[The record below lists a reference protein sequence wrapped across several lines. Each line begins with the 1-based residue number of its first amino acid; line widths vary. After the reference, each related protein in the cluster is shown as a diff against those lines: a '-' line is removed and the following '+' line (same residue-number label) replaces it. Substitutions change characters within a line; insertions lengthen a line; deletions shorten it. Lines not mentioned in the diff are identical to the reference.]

1 MRGKVAIVTGG
12 AGGIGSAVSRAFADA
27 GVGVAV
33 ADVDATRAGDTA
45 NAISS
50 RDGRAIG
57 IEVEVT
63 CEDSVEAAVR
73 RTVDHFGRVD
83 FLVHC
88 AGNNIRAPVLELSA
102 EDWSRALNT
111 HLTGAFLFS
120 KAVGKRLVE
129 QGEGGRVVF
138 HVGRLPRG
146 LRCRSEGPTL
156 PLRRGLI
163 GLAGV
168 LSLEWAEYGINV
180 NAVCPGMVLTPMT
193 EMVYTREPALQAQ
206 RLKRMPAGR
215 EAYPEEVADL
225 VIFLCSEKA
234 AHISGTAI
242 PIDGAFLNNGLHAGA
257 RVSKSASAVHNG
269 LGPHVDI
276 PYFSR
281 RSHESSE

>member
-1 MRGKVAIVTGG
+1 MEGKVAIVTGG
-12 AGGIGSAVSRAFADA
+12 AGGIGSAVCRAFAKA

-33 ADVDATRAGDTA
+33 ADMDGDRAGETA
-45 NAISS
+45 ADVSSGGGKAI
-50 RDGRAIG
+50 AV
-57 IEVEVT
+57 EVEVT
-63 CEDSVEAAVR
+63 SESSVVAAVR

-102 EDWSRALNT
+102 EDWSRVLDT

-120 KAVGKRLVE
+120 KAVGRRLVE

-138 HVGRLPRG
+138 MSSVAATAPVPERG
-146 LRCRSEGPTL
+146 AYSPAKA
-156 PLRRGLI
+156 GLI

-193 EMVYTREPALQAQ
+193 EMVYKREPTLRAQ
-206 RLKRMPAGR
+206 RLKRMPARR

-225 VIFLCSEKA
+225 VLFLCSDRST
-234 AHISGTAI
+234 HISGAAI
-242 PIDGAFLNNGLHAGA
+242 PIDGAFLNNGFMLE
-257 RVSKSASAVHNG
+257 N
-269 LGPHVDI
+269 
-276 PYFSR
+276 
-281 RSHESSE
+281 E

>member
-1 MRGKVAIVTGG
+1 MEGKVAIVTGG
-12 AGGIGSAVSRAFADA
+12 AGGIGSAVCRAFAKA

-33 ADVDATRAGDTA
+33 ADMDATRANETA
-45 NAISS
+45 AEVSTE
-50 RDGRAIG
+50 GGGAIG

-63 CEDSVEAAVR
+63 RENSVEAAVQ

-83 FLVHC
+83 YLVHC
-88 AGNNIRAPVLELSA
+88 AGNNIRAPVLELTA
-102 EDWSRALNT
+102 EDWGRVLNT

-138 HVGRLPRG
+138 MSSVAARAPVPERG
-146 LRCRSEGPTL
+146 AYTPAKA
-156 PLRRGLI
+156 GLI

-168 LSLEWAEYGINV
+168 MSLEWAEFGINV

-215 EAYPEEVADL
+215 EAYPEEIADL
-225 VIFLCSEKA
+225 VLFLCSDKS

-242 PIDGAFLNNGLHAGA
+242 PIDGAFLNNGFMLE
-257 RVSKSASAVHNG
+257 R
-269 LGPHVDI
+269 
-276 PYFSR
+276 
-281 RSHESSE
+281 E

>member
-1 MRGKVAIVTGG
+1 MEGKVAIVTGG
-12 AGGIGSAVSRAFADA
+12 AGGIGSAVCRAFAKA

-33 ADVDATRAGDTA
+33 ADMDATKANETA
-45 NAISS
+45 AEVSS
-50 RDGRAIG
+50 EGGRAIG

-63 CEDSVEAAVR
+63 RENSVEAAVQ
-73 RTVDHFGRVD
+73 RTVDHFGRID

-88 AGNNIRAPVLELSA
+88 AGNNIRAPVLELTA
-102 EDWSRALNT
+102 EDWSRVLNT

-120 KAVGKRLVE
+120 KAVGRRLVE

-138 HVGRLPRG
+138 MSSVAARAPVPERG
-146 LRCRSEGPTL
+146 AYTPAKA
-156 PLRRGLI
+156 GLI

-168 LSLEWAEYGINV
+168 LSLEWAEFGINV

-215 EAYPEEVADL
+215 EAYPEEIADL
-225 VIFLCSEKA
+225 VLFLCSDKS

-242 PIDGAFLNNGLHAGA
+242 PIDGAFLNNGFMLE
-257 RVSKSASAVHNG
+257 R
-269 LGPHVDI
+269 
-276 PYFSR
+276 
-281 RSHESSE
+281 E

>member
-1 MRGKVAIVTGG
+1 MEGKVAIVTGG
-12 AGGIGSAVSRAFADA
+12 AGGIGSAVCRAFAKA

-33 ADVDATRAGDTA
+33 ADMDGDRAGETA
-45 NAISS
+45 ADVSSGGGKAI
-50 RDGRAIG
+50 AV
-57 IEVEVT
+57 EVEVT
-63 CEDSVEAAVR
+63 SESSVVAAVR

-102 EDWSRALNT
+102 EDWSRVLET

-120 KAVGKRLVE
+120 KVVGRRLVE

-138 HVGRLPRG
+138 MSSVAATAPVPERG
-146 LRCRSEGPTL
+146 AYSPAKA
-156 PLRRGLI
+156 GLI

-193 EMVYTREPALQAQ
+193 EMVYKREPILRAQ
-206 RLKRMPAGR
+206 RLKRMPARR

-225 VIFLCSEKA
+225 VLFLCSDRA
-234 AHISGTAI
+234 THISGTAI
-242 PIDGAFLNNGLHAGA
+242 PIDGAFLNNGFMLE
-257 RVSKSASAVHNG
+257 N
-269 LGPHVDI
+269 
-276 PYFSR
+276 
-281 RSHESSE
+281 E

>member
-33 ADVDATRAGDTA
+33 ADVDADRAGDTA

-63 CEDSVEAAVR
+63 CEDSVEAAVK
-73 RTVDHFGRVD
+73 RTVEHFGRVD

-138 HVGRLPRG
+138 MSSVAARAPVPERG
-146 LRCRSEGPTL
+146 AYTPAKA
-156 PLRRGLI
+156 GLI

-242 PIDGAFLNNGLHAGA
+242 PIDGAFLNNGFMLE
-257 RVSKSASAVHNG
+257 R
-269 LGPHVDI
+269 
-276 PYFSR
+276 
-281 RSHESSE
+281 E

>member
-1 MRGKVAIVTGG
+1 MQGKVAIVTGG
-12 AGGIGSAVSRAFADA
+12 AGGIGSAVCRAFAGA

-33 ADVDATRAGDTA
+33 ADMDATRAGETA
-45 NAISS
+45 NDVSS
-50 RDGRAIG
+50 RGGRAIG
-57 IEVEVT
+57 LEVEVT
-63 CEDSVEAAVR
+63 CEDSVEATVR
-73 RTVDHFGRVD
+73 QTVEHFGRID

-129 QGEGGRVVF
+129 QGDGGRVVF
-138 HVGRLPRG
+138 MSSVAARAPVPERG
-146 LRCRSEGPTL
+146 AYTPAKA
-156 PLRRGLI
+156 GLI

-193 EMVYTREPALQAQ
+193 EMVYKREPTLQAQ

-225 VIFLCSEKA
+225 VMFLCSEKS

-242 PIDGAFLNNGLHAGA
+242 PIDGSFLNNGFMLE
-257 RVSKSASAVHNG
+257 R
-269 LGPHVDI
+269 
-276 PYFSR
+276 
-281 RSHESSE
+281 E

>member
-1 MRGKVAIVTGG
+1 MEGKVAIVTGG
-12 AGGIGSAVSRAFADA
+12 AGGIGSAVCRAFAKA

-33 ADVDATRAGDTA
+33 ADMDATRADETA
-45 NAISS
+45 AEVSTEG
-50 RDGRAIG
+50 GRAIG

-63 CEDSVEAAVR
+63 LEDSVEAAVQ
-73 RTVDHFGRVD
+73 RTVDHFGRID
-83 FLVHC
+83 YLVHC
-88 AGNNIRAPVLELSA
+88 AGNNIRAPVLELTA
-102 EDWSRALNT
+102 EDWSRVLNT

-138 HVGRLPRG
+138 MSSVAARAPVPERG
-146 LRCRSEGPTL
+146 AYTPAKA
-156 PLRRGLI
+156 GLI

-168 LSLEWAEYGINV
+168 LSLEWAEFGINV

-215 EAYPEEVADL
+215 EAYPEEIADL
-225 VIFLCSEKA
+225 VLFLCSDES

-242 PIDGAFLNNGLHAGA
+242 PIDGAFLNNGFMLE
-257 RVSKSASAVHNG
+257 R
-269 LGPHVDI
+269 
-276 PYFSR
+276 
-281 RSHESSE
+281 E

>member
-1 MRGKVAIVTGG
+1 MEGKVAIVTGG
-12 AGGIGSAVSRAFADA
+12 AGGIGSAVCRAFAKA

-33 ADVDATRAGDTA
+33 ADMDATRANETA
-45 NAISS
+45 AEISS
-50 RDGRAIG
+50 EGGGAIG

-63 CEDSVEAAVR
+63 RENSVEAAVQ

-83 FLVHC
+83 YLVHC
-88 AGNNIRAPVLELSA
+88 AGNNIRAPVLELTA
-102 EDWSRALNT
+102 EDWSRVLNT

-138 HVGRLPRG
+138 MSSVAARAPVPERG
-146 LRCRSEGPTL
+146 AYTPAKA
-156 PLRRGLI
+156 GLI

-168 LSLEWAEYGINV
+168 MSLEWAEYGINV

-193 EMVYTREPALQAQ
+193 EMVYTREPALQTQ

-215 EAYPEEVADL
+215 EAYPEEIADL
-225 VIFLCSEKA
+225 VLFLCSDKS

-242 PIDGAFLNNGLHAGA
+242 PIDGAFLNNGFMLE
-257 RVSKSASAVHNG
+257 R
-269 LGPHVDI
+269 
-276 PYFSR
+276 
-281 RSHESSE
+281 E

>member
-1 MRGKVAIVTGG
+1 MEGKIAIVTGG
-12 AGGIGSAVSRAFADA
+12 AGGIGSAVCRAFAKA

-33 ADVDATRAGDTA
+33 ADMDATRANETA
-45 NAISS
+45 AEVSTEG
-50 RDGRAIG
+50 GRAIG

-63 CEDSVEAAVR
+63 RENSVEAAVQ

-83 FLVHC
+83 YLVHC
-88 AGNNIRAPVLELSA
+88 AGNNIRAPVLELTA
-102 EDWSRALNT
+102 EDWSRVLNT

-138 HVGRLPRG
+138 MSSVAARAPVPERG
-146 LRCRSEGPTL
+146 AYTPAKA
-156 PLRRGLI
+156 GLI

-168 LSLEWAEYGINV
+168 MSLEWAEYGINV

-215 EAYPEEVADL
+215 EAYPEEIADL
-225 VIFLCSEKA
+225 VLFLCSDKS

-242 PIDGAFLNNGLHAGA
+242 PIDGAFLNNGFMLE
-257 RVSKSASAVHNG
+257 R
-269 LGPHVDI
+269 
-276 PYFSR
+276 
-281 RSHESSE
+281 E

>member
-1 MRGKVAIVTGG
+1 MEGKVAIVTGG
-12 AGGIGSAVSRAFADA
+12 AGGIGSAVCRAFADA

-33 ADVDATRAGDTA
+33 TDMDETKAVDTA
-45 NAISS
+45 ADISF
-50 RDGRAIG
+50 GGGQAIG

-63 CEDSVEAAVR
+63 HEDSVEAAVR
-73 RTVDHFGRVD
+73 RTVEHFGRVD

-88 AGNNIRAPVLELSA
+88 AGNNIKAPALELNV
-102 EDWSRALNT
+102 EDWSRVLNT

-120 KAVGKRLVE
+120 KSVGKRLVE

-138 HVGRLPRG
+138 MSSVAARAPVPERG
-146 LRCRSEGPTL
+146 AYTPAKA
-156 PLRRGLI
+156 GLI

-193 EMVYTREPALQAQ
+193 ELVYTREPTLQAQ

-215 EAYPEEVADL
+215 EAYPEEIADL
-225 VIFLCSEKA
+225 VMFLCSEKS

-242 PIDGAFLNNGLHAGA
+242 PVDGAFLNNGFMLE
-257 RVSKSASAVHNG
+257 R
-269 LGPHVDI
+269 
-276 PYFSR
+276 
-281 RSHESSE
+281 E

>member
-1 MRGKVAIVTGG
+1 MEGKVAIVTGG
-12 AGGIGSAVSRAFADA
+12 AGGIGSAVCRTFAKA

-33 ADVDATRAGDTA
+33 ADMDATRADETA
-45 NAISS
+45 AEISTEG
-50 RDGRAIG
+50 GRAIG

-63 CEDSVEAAVR
+63 RENSVEAAVQ
-73 RTVDHFGRVD
+73 RTVDHFGRID
-83 FLVHC
+83 YLVHC
-88 AGNNIRAPVLELSA
+88 AGNNIRAPVLELTA
-102 EDWSRALNT
+102 EDWSRVLNT

-138 HVGRLPRG
+138 MSSVAARAPVPERG
-146 LRCRSEGPTL
+146 AYTPAKA
-156 PLRRGLI
+156 GLI

-215 EAYPEEVADL
+215 EAYPEEIADL
-225 VIFLCSEKA
+225 VLFLCSDKST
-234 AHISGTAI
+234 HISGTAI
-242 PIDGAFLNNGLHAGA
+242 PIDGAFLNNGFMLE
-257 RVSKSASAVHNG
+257 R
-269 LGPHVDI
+269 
-276 PYFSR
+276 
-281 RSHESSE
+281 E

>member
-1 MRGKVAIVTGG
+1 MEGKVAIVTGG
-12 AGGIGSAVSRAFADA
+12 AGGIGSAVCRAFAKA

-33 ADVDATRAGDTA
+33 ADMDEDRAGETA
-45 NAISS
+45 ADVSSGGGKAI
-50 RDGRAIG
+50 AV
-57 IEVEVT
+57 EVEVT
-63 CEDSVEAAVR
+63 SESSVVAAVR

-102 EDWSRALNT
+102 EDWSRVLDT

-120 KAVGKRLVE
+120 KAVGRRLVE

-138 HVGRLPRG
+138 MSSVAATAPVPERG
-146 LRCRSEGPTL
+146 AYSPAKA
-156 PLRRGLI
+156 GLI

-193 EMVYTREPALQAQ
+193 EMVYKREPTLRAQ
-206 RLKRMPAGR
+206 RLKRMPARR

-225 VIFLCSEKA
+225 VLFLCSDRST
-234 AHISGTAI
+234 HINGTAI
-242 PIDGAFLNNGLHAGA
+242 PIDGAFLNNGFMLE
-257 RVSKSASAVHNG
+257 N
-269 LGPHVDI
+269 
-276 PYFSR
+276 
-281 RSHESSE
+281 E